1 MHYTLRIISGLIST
15 LLCSLAIQGTQALA
29 SPIKYSIKDSLE
41 IELSRATTVDDSIKL
56 LYNLYDVSPRAQ
68 KYEFSQQLSD
78 IAKRTK
84 NEAIQLDI
92 LRNNANLFLTS
103 DSMLRIFE
111 KEAHELPESEDQKET
126 ALFIKLL
133 GLSYRIKSV
142 DAAKRREIVQ
152 NLINDYRTNTD
163 HDIYSRI
170 EKLYSLCL
178 CLSYMTEGDMYV
190 KYLNELETL
199 IQEMPHSEGGS
210 LRNMFFNRQAILA
223 TMKNDRKKAIEANK
237 AILDIIDRL
246 KAKYRSAGRI
256 YKNYDTSEYVCR
268 LRLLNN
274 FEDMPQNE
282 IEENYSRILELAHRN
297 PDVMQDLKMT
307 ERAHIFYLMS
317 KKEYDKALPILKRHP
332 EAMRD
337 QRYRQFYLKYLITAS
352 RATGDTHT
360 LLKSLEGYS
369 DYLEELIDTE
379 SESKTQELQILYDVE
394 SLRRKSMELQNENI
408 AMIEATNRN
417 IIIGASIVALL
428 LIVFLISVTRMYYR
442 QKKLSRALIKSEK
455 KLKAEKQSL
464 LAAQEE
470 ITASRDE
477 AENANRLKTQFIQ
490 NMRHEIL
497 TPLNAIVGFSQL
509 IADSMPEKKREEME
523 KYTNIIAEN
532 NDILHTVITDIIDI
546 SQLETGEMKVTY
558 RPESLNEI
566 CINTITTMA
575 RKASKNVKM
584 YFDAPKDDLVIY
596 TDRVRVEQVIT
607 NFLNNAAKFTESGSI
622 TLSYKVDDEKSNVVI
637 SVTDT
642 GIGIPENK
650 QEVIFDRF
658 VKLNQYSSGTGLG
671 LHICR
676 LIAEILK
683 GTVKVDPTYTDGAR
697 FLFIIPLKPAS
708 KK

>member
-1 MHYTLRIISGLIST
+1 MRLIT
-15 LLCSLAIQGTQALA
+15 GFVTFLLCSFAFKGTELFAG
-29 SPIKYSIKDSLE
+29 PIKYSVKDSLE
-41 IELSRATTVDDSIKL
+41 IELSQAANANDSIRL
-56 LYNLYDVSPRAQ
+56 LYNLYDVSPRAH
-68 KYEFSQQLSD
+68 KYEYSQKLSD
-78 IAKRTK
+78 IARRTK
-84 NEAIQLDI
+84 NTAIQLDI
-92 LRNNANLFLTS
+92 LRNNANLYLTS

-111 KEAHELPESEDQKET
+111 KEAKELPESDDQKET

-142 DAAKRREIVQ
+142 TAEKRREIIQ
-152 NLINDYRTNTD
+152 NLINSYRNNTD
-163 HDIYSRI
+163 DNIYDRV

-178 CLSYMTEGDMYV
+178 CLSYMSEGDMYV
-190 KYLNELETL
+190 KYINELEKL
-199 IQEMPHSEGGS
+199 INEMPHSEGNS

-237 AILDIIDRL
+237 AILVIIDNL
-246 KAKYRSAGRI
+246 KEKYHREGRI
-256 YKNYDTSEYVCR
+256 YKNFDASEYVCR

-282 IEENYSRILELAHRN
+282 IEENYSRILQLAHQN
-297 PDVMQDLKMT
+297 PDVMQDLKIT
-307 ERAHIFYLMS
+307 ERAPIFYLMA

-332 EAMRD
+332 ESMRD

-352 RATGDTHT
+352 RETGDTKT
-360 LLKSLEGYS
+360 LLSALEDYNN
-369 DYLEELIDTE
+369 YLEEAIATE
-379 SESKTQELQILYDVE
+379 AESKTQELQILYDVE
-394 SLRRKSMELQNENI
+394 SLRRKSMELQDENI
-408 AMIEATNRN
+408 AMAKSTNRN

-428 LIVFLISVTRMYYR
+428 LLVFLISVTRMYYK

-455 KLKAEKQSL
+455 KLNSEKQSL
-464 LAAQEE
+464 LAAQQE
-470 ITASRDE
+470 IIASRDE

-509 IADSMPEKKREEME
+509 IADSIPAEKSAEME

-566 CINTITTMA
+566 CINTITAMA
-575 RKASKNVKM
+575 RRTPKNVKM
-584 YFDAPKDDLVIY
+584 YFDTPKEDLIIY
-596 TDRVRVEQVIT
+596 TDRVRVEQVIS
-607 NFLNNAAKFTESGSI
+607 NFLTNAAKFTESGSI
-622 TLSYKVDDEKSNVVI
+622 TLSYKVDPEKSNVII

-642 GIGIPENK
+642 GIGIPVNK
-650 QEVIFDRF
+650 QEVIFERF

-676 LIAEILK
+676 LIADILK